1 MKTIEYSPIVT
12 GKLKRLRKFI
22 TEEYNDSL
30 SEKILKE
37 MLDDVDNLALFEE
50 SGVNISKRY
59 DLETDYWYL
68 FTHQH
73 YFIYRIETTNIIIV
87 QLFHEKED
95 FMKQLFGI
103 SGRSQESIDYWGE

>member
-37 MLDDVDNLALFEE
+37 MLDDV
-50 SGVNISKRY
+50 
-59 DLETDYWYL
+59 
-68 FTHQH
+68 
-73 YFIYRIETTNIIIV
+73 
-87 QLFHEKED
+87 
-95 FMKQLFGI
+95 
-103 SGRSQESIDYWGE
+103 WGE